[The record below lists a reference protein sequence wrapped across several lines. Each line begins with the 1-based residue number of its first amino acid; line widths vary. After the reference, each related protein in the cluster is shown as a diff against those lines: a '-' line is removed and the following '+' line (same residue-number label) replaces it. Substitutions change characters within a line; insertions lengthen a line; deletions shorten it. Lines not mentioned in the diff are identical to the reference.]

1 MATAKAALCRDCTK
15 VFAIAEGQ
23 VPPKS
28 CPACGGR
35 RLIHH
40 DEIAELSIAHIDCDA
55 FYAAIE
61 KRDRP
66 ELRDKPVIIG
76 GGQRG
81 VVATA
86 CYVARMYGVKSA
98 MPMFKA
104 LRNCPDAVVIK
115 PNMEKYTKA
124 GRAIR
129 AMMEGVSPIV
139 EPLSIDEAFIDL
151 TGTERLH
158 KRTPAATLAQLA
170 LDIEATHGIT
180 VSIGLAPNKFLAKI
194 ASELDKPRGF
204 SVIGLAEAED
214 FLADKPVSI
223 IWGVGKKMAEKLHRD
238 GFKTLRDLRN
248 APMGKLE
255 QRYGKMGKR
264 LHQLSWGRDAR
275 DVSPERATKSV
286 SSETTFNEDIRD
298 PAALAGE
305 LWRLC
310 ERLADR
316 LREKELEGR
325 TVVLKLKTA
334 SFKLRT
340 RSQTL
345 PVDIR
350 TAESLYQAAHP
361 MLYREADGTAFRL
374 LGIGLDIPVEDVD
387 QQAPQDLLFDDL
399 DAANPAFA
407 AESDRRKLEDLMQG
421 LRDRMGADAVM
432 KGRSLKEGGRGKK

>member
-1 MATAKAALCRDCTK
+1 FRSKGGA
-15 VFAIAEGQ
+15 
-23 VPPKS
+23 PPGNTCPS
-28 CPACGGR
+28 CHGR
-35 RLIHH
+35 RLVHH
-40 DEIAELSIAHIDCDA
+40 RELQDLSIAHLDCDA

-66 ELRDKPVIIG
+66 ELQDKPVIIG

-86 CYVARMYGVKSA
+86 CYVARMYGVRSA

-104 LRNCPDAVVIK
+104 LNNCPDAVVIK
-115 PNMEKYTKA
+115 PNMQKYTEV

-129 AMMEGVSPIV
+129 AMMQAVSPAI

-158 KRTPAATLAQLA
+158 NKPPAATLAKLA
-170 LDIEATHGIT
+170 LDIEAEHGIT

-204 SVIGLAEAED
+204 SVIGAADADE
-214 FLADKPVSI
+214 FLIDKPVSI
-223 IWGVGKKMAEKLHRD
+223 IWGVGKRMAAKLHRD
-238 GFKTLRDLRN
+238 GYKTLRDLRN
-248 APMGKLE
+248 ASAATLE
-255 QRYGKMGKR
+255 QRYGKMGQR
-264 LHQLSWGRDAR
+264 LYQLSWGRDAR
-275 DVSPERATKSV
+275 DVTPERATKSV
-286 SSETTFNEDIRD
+286 SSETTFNSDIRD

-310 ERLADR
+310 EKLAGR
-316 LREKELEGR
+316 LREKDLEGR

-334 SFKLRT
+334 SFKTRT

-345 PVDIR
+345 PIEIR

-374 LGIGLDIPVEDVD
+374 LGIGLDIPVEGTD
-387 QQAPQDLLFDDL
+387 QGSPQELLFEDL
-399 DAANPAFA
+399 DAANPAFE
-407 AESDRRKLEDLMQG
+407 AEHDRRKLEDLMQN
-421 LRDRMGADAVM
+421 LRDRMGNEAVM
-432 KGRSLKEGGRGKK
+432 KGRSLSDRTGRGKR